1 MTHSNFT
8 VLIAKSTVSF
18 LPIKDGKTCRGFG
31 LTTTTTLQHNKVSQK
46 YEPMKIEG
54 TLFSAKEG
62 RERIIKVFTADNL
75 ENLKKKIAEYL
86 LKGGKMG

>member
-1 MTHSNFT
+1 
-8 VLIAKSTVSF
+8 
-18 LPIKDGKTCRGFG
+18 
-31 LTTTTTLQHNKVSQK
+31 
-46 YEPMKIEG
+46 MKIEG